1 MNSNYG
7 SYSFFSN
14 HFSDYKS
21 DFEYAKKMLTSTKKN
36 KLNFGT
42 YTIVNVG
49 MGCVVYLKYN
59 FNSNSISGY
68 FVHNDNHGQYGVN
81 DMPNAYKFVENF
93 KYV

>member
-7 SYSFFSN
+7 SYSLFYN

-21 DFEYAKKMLTSTKKN
+21 FFENAKNLLANTKKN
-36 KLNFGT
+36 KLDLGT

-59 FNSNSISGY
+59 NNTKSISGY
-68 FVHNDNHGQYGVN
+68 FVHGDNNGQYGIN
-81 DMPNAYKFVENF
+81 DVPKALKFVKNY